1 MRTNLLHSLLIILL
15 ALSTGCAKSSPLE
28 NFVDQ
33 DSTPSMAAAKSNT
46 MPQAGSLAADSNW
59 IALEPKMQLPSLASV
74 ERSTSW
80 DERIAKLP
88 KAEQDFLISKNSQYL
103 DVLRF
108 STPED
113 QLRLVDQGFP
123 MPEEWAKARSL
134 PEVELERLARQGNF
148 KAQMFYIDRVIDQ
161 VAPVLK
167 ERGFGD
173 TPEDRALYNKFNEAS
188 AMSSV
193 LLRQTRSPFAAY
205 QNGLI
210 LSVGTLGH
218 SPAIAAGSFQ
228 VAKELGDTRADFLS
242 QTFYNT
248 HAALDPQAVMASYSS
263 IKSVLE
269 R

>member
-1 MRTNLLHSLLIILL
+1 MEHAISWDTPVHRLLVWDLPVPTTERYPPPMHPTVHTQTLSRLALAPSGRAICGRTAVRTNLLHSLLIILL

-173 TPEDRALYNKFNEAS
+173 TPEDRAL
-188 AMSSV
+188 
-193 LLRQTRSPFAAY
+193 
-205 QNGLI
+205 
-210 LSVGTLGH
+210 
-218 SPAIAAGSFQ
+218 
-228 VAKELGDTRADFLS
+228 
-242 QTFYNT
+242 
-248 HAALDPQAVMASYSS
+248 
-263 IKSVLE
+263 
-269 R
+269 

>member
-1 MRTNLLHSLLIILL
+1 VKTNLLHVSIIVLLTVTT
-15 ALSTGCAKSSPLE
+15 ACAKRSPDVVNQDAPPPMTSVKSDATASLE
-28 NFVDQ
+28 SPALDA
-33 DSTPSMAAAKSNT
+33 S
-46 MPQAGSLAADSNW
+46 W
-59 IALEPKMQLPSLASV
+59 IALKPDMQLPGLATV
-74 ERSTSW
+74 ERSVSW

-88 KAEQDFLISKNSQYL
+88 EAERNFLIGKNSQYF
-103 DVLRF
+103 DALRF

-113 QLRLVDQGFP
+113 QRRLVEQGFP
-123 MPEEWAKARSL
+123 MPEEWAKARAL
-134 PEVELERLARQGNF
+134 PEAELERLAKQGNI
-148 KAQMFYIDRVIDQ
+148 KAQMFYVDRVIDQ

-173 TPEDRALYNKFNEAS
+173 STQDRALYDKFNEAS
-188 AMSSV
+188 AMSSI
-193 LLRQTRSPFAAY
+193 LLRRTRSPFVAY
-205 QNGLI
+205 QNGLM

-242 QTFYNT
+242 QTFFNA

-263 IKSVLE
+263 IKSVLG